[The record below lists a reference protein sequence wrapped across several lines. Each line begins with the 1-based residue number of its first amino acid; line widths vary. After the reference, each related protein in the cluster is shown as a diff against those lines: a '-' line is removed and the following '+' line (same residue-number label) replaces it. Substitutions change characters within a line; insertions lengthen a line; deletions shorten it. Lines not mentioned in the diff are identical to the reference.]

1 MPARSQ
7 IILSFQELEEIFI
20 NWTFQSFHRRV
31 THNLQIGPSMC
42 YAQWFLLASSL
53 AMVEMCFLFVVGSSL
68 KVERKK
74 QLLSY
79 C

>member
-1 MPARSQ
+1 
-7 IILSFQELEEIFI
+7 
-20 NWTFQSFHRRV
+20 
-31 THNLQIGPSMC
+31 MC
-42 YAQWFLLASSL
+42 YAQWFLLALSL